1 VWGYAGRLRSGPV
14 TSPKTRR
21 IDEIGQESRRRI
33 LDAAEELFAEK
44 GFDRTSFVDIAERSG
59 ISRGS
64 IPWHFQNKDGMLI
77 ATVER
82 AIERW
87 VPSELS
93 SRDEAGLREILE
105 RATEWAKDPTSA
117 MLYTVLTEALSAGP
131 VHALYVEYFRDR
143 RKGIA
148 HLLAAIGGGGF
159 TDADLAALEPQ
170 AAVVYGALVGLGLQY
185 RLDPSFDL
193 DGAVEV
199 LRAMILGMSTPAKAA
214 VKARPRGRRRHTE

>member
-1 VWGYAGRLRSGPV
+1 V
-14 TSPKTRR
+14 TAPKTRR
-21 IDEIGQESRRRI
+21 IDEIGEESRRRI
-33 LDAAEELFAEK
+33 LDAAEALFAEK

-87 VPSELS
+87 VPSELA

-117 MLYTVLTEALSAGP
+117 MLYTVLTEALSTDGP
-131 VHALYVEYFRDR
+131 VHGLYVEYFRNR
-143 RKGIA
+143 RKAIA
-148 HLLAAIGGGGF
+148 MLLAALGGGGF
-159 TDADLAALEPQ
+159 SEPELAALEPQ
-170 AAVVYGALVGLGLQY
+170 AGVVYGALVGLGLQY
-185 RLDPSFDL
+185 RLDPDFDL
-193 DGAVEV
+193 DGAMEV
-199 LRAMILGMSTPAKAA
+199 LRSMILEMTTPAKVAEN
-214 VKARPRGRRRHTE
+214 RPRSRRRRAG